1 MRLPFVSVVAA
12 SVASVR
18 PMMNAAAL
26 RPTMSAAIRPAIS
39 PPVARRVPHTVSFGR
54 VAGENRGTSP
64 MEPAIELNDDFFWIR
79 DDTRKNEKVLG
90 LLREEN
96 AYTQARTAHLEPFRD
111 ALYTEMLSHVQED
124 DDTHPTPAADGY
136 EYWSR
141 TVKGASFRQYLRRT
155 RGSDAEELLLDVND
169 VSALPFFIGA
179 DGWDAAQCDVRG
191 LTTSPSGRLLAYA
204 VDGSGYETYTVR
216 LRDAASGQERDE
228 QLVGTAGSVAWA
240 GEDTLFYTKFDA
252 THRPFQVW
260 RR

>member
-96 AYTQARTAHLEPFRD
+96 AYTQARTAHLDRHRE
-111 ALYTEMLSHVQED
+111 A
-124 DDTHPTPAADGY
+124 
-136 EYWSR
+136 
-141 TVKGASFRQYLRRT
+141 
-155 RGSDAEELLLDVND
+155 
-169 VSALPFFIGA
+169 
-179 DGWDAAQCDVRG
+179 CDVG
-191 LTTSPSGRLLAYA
+191 
-204 VDGSGYETYTVR
+204 
-216 LRDAASGQERDE
+216 RDE
-228 QLVGTAGSVAWA
+228 AEDRRRKRNLDACLGSCLHNTSSLVAQKGKGQQVIGQQ
-240 GEDTLFYTKFDA
+240 GESISA
-252 THRPFQVW
+252 VN
-260 RR
+260 